1 MNYEL
6 SQEQQILKDAARS
19 FFSKECPLISVR
31 EMAGDAR
38 GHFPELWRKM
48 AELGWVGLLI
58 PEKYGGCEGSF
69 LDLAVLMNEM
79 GYRCSPGPF
88 FASAVLGALTVL
100 DAGSDEQKKAILP
113 GVASGDRI
121 LTLAWIEPSGTY
133 AAQGISLAAEEK
145 GSEFLLSGTKLFVP
159 FAKEAGTLIC
169 AARTQDFPKDAGEG
183 VSLFLLDAE
192 TPGLKVQPL
201 DTMAGDQQC
210 EVTLD
215 QVRVSREDLLGELH
229 QGWPVLE
236 KVLLKAAVAKAA
248 EMSGGAQKVLDL
260 VIPHAKER
268 VQFDRPIG
276 SFQAVQHHC
285 ANILTYVDT
294 VRFMTHQ
301 AAWRISEGLP
311 FEKEAAMCKA
321 WVSDSYRRLVALGHQ
336 VLGGMGFM
344 EEHDLPLY
352 FVRAKAAELAMG
364 DADFHREIVAQHMGL

>member
-1 MNYEL
+1 MNYEV
-6 SQEQQILKDAARS
+6 SQEQQILKDAART
-19 FFSKECPLISVR
+19 FFSKECPLSSVR

-38 GHFPELWRKM
+38 GYSPELWRKM
-48 AELGWVGLLI
+48 ADLGWLGLLI

-69 LDLAVLMNEM
+69 LDLAVLMYEM
-79 GYRCSPGPF
+79 GYGCSPGPF
-88 FASAVLGALTVL
+88 FASSVLGTLTVL
-100 DAGSDEQKKAILP
+100 EAGGEERKKTLLP
-113 GVASGDRI
+113 GVASGDGI
-121 LTLAWIEPSGTY
+121 LTLAWTEESGSY
-133 AAQGISLAAEEK
+133 APQGISLAAEPQ
-145 GSEFLLSGTKLFVP
+145 GNEFVLSGTKLFVP
-159 FAKEAGTLIC
+159 YAHAADTLIC
-169 AARTQDFPKDAGEG
+169 AARTQDFPKDARAGI
-183 VSLFLLDAE
+183 SLFVLDAKGQGVAVH
-192 TPGLKVQPL
+192 TL

-210 EVTLD
+210 EVNLD
-215 QVRVSREDLLGELH
+215 RVKVSRENLLGELH

-236 KVLLKAAVAKAA
+236 RVLLKAAVAKCA

-301 AAWRISEGLP
+301 AAWKISQGLP

-336 VLGGMGFM
+336 VMGGMGFM

-364 DADFHREIVAQHMGL
+364 AADFHRELVAQHMGL